1 MCPRSALAS
10 PGRHRPELH
19 QNGIPHFLFYLAG
32 GQLGRAVPG
41 SRGTSPGE
49 PAGAVGALRKAP
61 PRSGPS
67 DANPRR
73 GKGVKGQRWAPFV
86 FAAACTLRP
95 QALMAASGAHS
106 RLSMQSLG
114 PAGGLRAEPDHSA
127 GLLSKVP
134 HSGSTWSSLSC
145 VRLINNYD
153 SWPRVQHG
161 ERGDA
166 PPSPPRDQAWRG
178 WSSPRSRRRA
188 SLLHC

>member
-1 MCPRSALAS
+1 MASTGWMCPRSALAS

-73 GKGVKGQRWAPFV
+73 GKRVTLNTVTRGIIYTINAILSGERDPHRPPAP
-86 FAAACTLRP
+86 LI
-95 QALMAASGAHS
+95 
-106 RLSMQSLG
+106 RLHL
-114 PAGGLRAEPDHSA
+114 
-127 GLLSKVP
+127 
-134 HSGSTWSSLSC
+134 SLSSSALSSVLA
-145 VRLINNYD
+145 VRY
-153 SWPRVQHG
+153 
-161 ERGDA
+161 ERDVTLTLYTHELDCMFRHLSICDY
-166 PPSPPRDQAWRG
+166 PLR
-178 WSSPRSRRRA
+178 
-188 SLLHC
+188 

>member
-67 DANPRR
+67 DANPRG
-73 GKGVKGQRWAPFV
+73 GKGVNPS
-86 FAAACTLRP
+86 C
-95 QALMAASGAHS
+95 
-106 RLSMQSLG
+106 
-114 PAGGLRAEPDHSA
+114 
-127 GLLSKVP
+127 
-134 HSGSTWSSLSC
+134 SSLTLSRRET
-145 VRLINNYD
+145 VDLPVKKPNLAL
-153 SWPRVQHG
+153 S
-161 ERGDA
+161 
-166 PPSPPRDQAWRG
+166 
-178 WSSPRSRRRA
+178 RSRRSRRMGRVPRHLICYVLAAHDPVSTFSRPSGRRKALLDA
-188 SLLHC
+188 SRRPAVHRSGWTARPMRGASVSAGSVLCMDVGRLHVS